1 MQPVKICNRHMV
13 IFGEGCQPSLAV
25 LTLWRPTGSH
35 EARAVI
41 IVPVKSRLT
50 KDSHCTFLRLLPH
63 IEKCSSA
70 DICDIGVLTRSFV
83 FSSFYAANAMQ
94 PQASVTQIG
103 QVARRHVLHTHTHM
117 TLKSFVQPATA

>member
-1 MQPVKICNRHMV
+1 
-13 IFGEGCQPSLAV
+13 
-25 LTLWRPTGSH
+25 
-35 EARAVI
+35 VI

-103 QVARRHVLHTHTHM
+103 QVARRHVLHTHTHDPEI
-117 TLKSFVQPATA
+117 VCPASHGLTTEWLDVLRMSLAYH